1 MIERILVV
9 DDEKA
14 FARMLKTVL
23 EKEGY
28 TVVTRNDGEA
38 ALEMLRREPIDL
50 VLSDVKMPKL
60 GGLELLEAIR
70 EHHIET
76 TVIMMS
82 AYGTVDSA
90 IAAMKL
96 GAYDYVSKPFKQD
109 EVILAIRKLEER
121 ESLKA
126 ENAALREQM
135 RREYS
140 FSNIIAKSASMMRLF
155 RTIEKI
161 ANYKTTVLI
170 GGESGTGKELIARA
184 IHYNSARHKKRFV
197 PVNCGA
203 IPETLLESELFGYV
217 KGAFTDA
224 HRDKA
229 GLFEE
234 ADGGTLF
241 LDEIG
246 EMPAGL
252 QVKLLRALQEEEIR
266 RVGATAS
273 KTVNTRIV
281 AATIKDLGEECRRG
295 TFREDLY
302 YRLNV
307 LPLRVPPLRERPEDI
322 PLLVDHFLNATNK
335 RHMDAGL
342 TAEPSVRGLT
352 PEAMDTL
359 MKYPW
364 PGNVRELENTIER
377 CVVLAEGSLVGIDA
391 LPDKIRANT
400 DPIRQSLQS
409 GELSIKKTNRIIEE
423 ELIRRALEKTG
434 GNRTNAAKVLEISHR
449 ALLYK
454 LKEYGIR

>member
-1 MIERILVV
+1 MIERILIV
-9 DDEKA
+9 DDEQA
-14 FARMLKTVL
+14 FARMLKAVL
-23 EKEGY
+23 EKQGY
-28 TVVTRNDGEA
+28 EVHTRHDGQS
-38 ALEMLRREPIDL
+38 ALEVLRRESFDL
-50 VLSDVKMPKL
+50 VLSDIKMPKL

-70 EHHIET
+70 TEHVET
-76 TVIMMS
+76 TVIVMS
-82 AYGTVDSA
+82 AFGSVDTA
-90 IAAMKL
+90 IEAMKL

-155 RTIEKI
+155 RTIEKV

-184 IHYNSARHKKRFV
+184 IHFNSGRRKRRFV

-246 EMPAGL
+246 EMPQGL
-252 QVKLLRALQEEEIR
+252 QVKLLRALQEDEIR
-266 RVGATAS
+266 RVGATHS
-273 KTVNTRIV
+273 KTINTRIV
-281 AATIKDLGEECRRG
+281 AATIKDLGEECRKG

-307 LPLRVPPLRERPEDI
+307 LPLRIPPLRERPEDV
-322 PLLVDHFLNATNK
+322 PLLVEHFLRSTNK
-335 RHMDAGL
+335 RHLDAGL
-342 TAEPSVRGLT
+342 VEQPPVRGLT
-352 PEAMDTL
+352 PEAMDVL

-377 CVVLAEGSLVGIDA
+377 CVVLAEGTLIGVEA

-409 GELSIKKTNRIIEE
+409 GELSIKKTTRIIEE

>member
-1 MIERILVV
+1 
-9 DDEKA
+9 
-14 FARMLKTVL
+14 
-23 EKEGY
+23 
-28 TVVTRNDGEA
+28 
-38 ALEMLRREPIDL
+38 
-50 VLSDVKMPKL
+50 
-60 GGLELLEAIR
+60 
-70 EHHIET
+70 
-76 TVIMMS
+76 MMS
-82 AYGTVDSA
+82 AYGNVDSA
-90 IAAMKL
+90 IEAMKL

-121 ESLKA
+121 ENLKA
-126 ENAALREQM
+126 ENAALREQVQ
-135 RREYS
+135 REYS

-155 RTIEKI
+155 RTIEKV

-170 GGESGTGKELIARA
+170 DGESGTGKELIARA
-184 IHYNSARHKKRFV
+184 IHFNSNRRKKRFV

-217 KGAFTDA
+217 KGSFTDA
-224 HRDKA
+224 HRDKP

-246 EMPAGL
+246 EMPTGL
-252 QVKLLRALQEEEIR
+252 QVKLLRALQEDEIR
-266 RVGATAS
+266 RIGANHAKS
-273 KTVNTRIV
+273 VNTRIV
-281 AATIKDLGEECRRG
+281 AATIKDLGEESRKG
-295 TFREDLY
+295 LFREDLY

-307 LPLRVPPLRERPEDI
+307 LPLRIPPLRERPEDI
-322 PLLVDHFLNATNK
+322 PLLVEHFLRTTNQ
-335 RHMDAGL
+335 RHVDAGL
-342 TAEPSVRGLT
+342 TTDPLVRGLT
-352 PEAMDTL
+352 PEAMDIL

-377 CVVLAEGSLVGIDA
+377 CVVLAEGSLIGLDA

-434 GNRTNAAKVLEISHR
+434 GNRTNASKVLEISHR